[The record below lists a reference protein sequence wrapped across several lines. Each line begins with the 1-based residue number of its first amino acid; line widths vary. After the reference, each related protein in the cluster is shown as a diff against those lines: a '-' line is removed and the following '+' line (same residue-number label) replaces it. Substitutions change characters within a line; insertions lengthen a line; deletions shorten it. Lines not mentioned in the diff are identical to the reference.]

1 MSEKEK
7 KGKKAMPV
15 KKAPTETV
23 PRELAQE
30 MPQDMPEHTVELM
43 QSEDAAEIFAG
54 ALPEEARQLAGRLA
68 QENENLFQQHLRLQA
83 DFDNFRKRS
92 RQERED
98 MVKLAATALMQDLL
112 PVLDNFERALNAL
125 AESSEREGV
134 RLIHRQFME
143 VLIGAGLSPIEA
155 MGADFDP
162 QLHDAI
168 LQTEAGPEQKGKVIG
183 EAQKG
188 YLLHGKLLRPSR
200 VQVGS

>member
-1 MSEKEK
+1 MSKKERQNVNPEDVVAKETEINEVAESEILSDATLLEEAQILAARLAEEKE
-7 KGKKAMPV
+7 
-15 KKAPTETV
+15 
-23 PRELAQE
+23 
-30 MPQDMPEHTVELM
+30 
-43 QSEDAAEIFAG
+43 
-54 ALPEEARQLAGRLA
+54 ALL
-68 QENENLFQQHLRLQA
+68 QQHLRLQA

-98 MVKLAATALMQDLL
+98 MVKLAATSLMQNLL

-125 AESSEREGV
+125 AESSERDGV
-134 RLIHRQFME
+134 QLIYRQFMD
-143 VLIGAGLSPIEA
+143 VLAAAGLTPIEA